1 MMIERLSGINPL
13 QNVQRSQQVSKKAE
27 VSTFEDTVVVS
38 DEAKRLAEEY
48 MLSEIAA
55 QTPDIR
61 EDLVAQVKE
70 KIKDPNYINAAL
82 LNSVADK
89 FLESVGI

>member
-38 DEAKRLAEEY
+38 DEAKRLAEEH
-48 MLSEIAA
+48 MLSEI
-55 QTPDIR
+55 DR
-61 EDLVAQVKE
+61 K
-70 KIKDPNYINAAL
+70 
-82 LNSVADK
+82 SV
-89 FLESVGI
+89 V